1 MQNDK
6 ASGTTTSGLLKKI
19 SHYEFLGMLSFFP
32 YLFKN
37 IFPSMTGHSKTFQTG
52 SLNFSRIS
60 PAINKCKSKILKVA
74 KSYRVIQ

>member
-19 SHYEFLGMLSFFP
+19 SHYEFLGMP

-37 IFPSMTGHSKTFQTG
+37 IFPSMTGLSRTFQTG

-60 PAINKCKSKILKVA
+60 PAINRCKSKILKVA
-74 KSYRVIQ
+74 KDYRVIQ